1 MKSIMLFLL
10 LVANSCF
17 FAQKSDSLVWEKQM
31 EYQVDESAT
40 WTADIFGNVYI
51 TKGRVLQKFDSLGV
65 LKFSQSIKSVG
76 NIKEIM
82 PVNTM
87 KLVLFSEEQQVL
99 CLMDNTL
106 TMSENY
112 IELSD
117 YKVGTASLV
126 AVSSQPDKI
135 WVLDQ
140 LNSTLLLLDL
150 SGKMQYQEVRNLK
163 GVLNLADI
171 TSLHESDGH
180 LYLMSNQTMYEF
192 DIYGSLLNELTFQYN
207 SIRTIAALPFYR
219 KILWFTEEAMI
230 VQDVDEGK
238 EMVIKLPI
246 NGIISFMKRGEYF
259 YFKTADKIL
268 KYSLKIHE

>member
-1 MKSIMLFLL
+1 MKLVVFFLFTISYSLL
-10 LVANSCF
+10 
-17 FAQKSDSLVWEKQM
+17 FAQKGDSLVWVNQID
-31 EYQVDESAT
+31 YQVDENAT
-40 WTADIFGNVYI
+40 WTIDIFGNVYF

-99 CLMDNTL
+99 CFMDNTL

-117 YKVGTASLV
+117 YKIGMASLV

-180 LYLMSNQTMYEF
+180 LYLMSNQNLYEF

-207 SIRTIAALPFYR
+207 SIPTISALPYYG
-219 KILWFTEEAMI
+219 KILWFTTEAMI
-230 VQDVDEGK
+230 VQDFEEGN
-238 EMVIKLPI
+238 EIVIKLPTT
-246 NGIISFMKRGEYF
+246 GITSFKKIGEYY

-268 KYSLKIHE
+268 KYSLKIHK

>member
-1 MKSIMLFLL
+1 MKFTLLSLCFLL
-10 LVANSCF
+10 NHSF
-17 FAQKSDSLVWEKQM
+17 FAQKSDSLAWVKQI
-31 EYQVDESAT
+31 EYQVDENAT
-40 WTADIFGNVYI
+40 WAVDIFGNVYF

-76 NIKEIM
+76 NIKDIM

-99 CLMDNTL
+99 CLLDNTL

-117 YKVGTASLV
+117 FKIGIASLA

-140 LNSTLLLLDL
+140 LNSRLLLLDL
-150 SGKMQYQEVRNLK
+150 SGKMQYQEVRNLN
-163 GVLNLADI
+163 GVLNLSDI
-171 TSLHESDGH
+171 TSLNESDGH
-180 LYLMSNQTMYEF
+180 LYLMSNQTLYEF
-192 DIYGSLLNELTFQYN
+192 DVYGSLINELTFTYN
-207 SIRTIAALPFYR
+207 SLKTFAALAFYG
-219 KILWFTEEAMI
+219 KIFWFTSEAMI
-230 VQDVDEGK
+230 VQNFDEGK
-238 EMVIKLPI
+238 EMIINLPI
-246 NGIISFMKRGEYF
+246 TGIISFKKSGEYY

-268 KYSLKIHE
+268 KYSLESHE